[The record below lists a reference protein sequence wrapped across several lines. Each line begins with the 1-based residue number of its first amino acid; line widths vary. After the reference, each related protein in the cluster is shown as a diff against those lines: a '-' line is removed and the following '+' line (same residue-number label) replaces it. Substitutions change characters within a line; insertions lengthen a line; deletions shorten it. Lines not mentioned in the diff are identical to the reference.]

1 MRRKNPL
8 AFITEMLRMGQA
20 SVILWFLC
28 VLSHSVMSD
37 SLQPMDCSQ
46 ASLSVGFP
54 RQEYWSGL
62 PFPPLGIFPT
72 RGSNSILLPSPA
84 SVGGFFTTW
93 EALFDSWEYK
103 ITGVLTLRFQ
113 MSLSFSLLS
122 WCFLQNGFPCG
133 RKQRAAAVRGLGSA
147 LHII

>member
-1 MRRKNPL
+1 
-8 AFITEMLRMGQA
+8 
-20 SVILWFLC
+20 
-28 VLSHSVMSD
+28 MSD

-72 RGSNSILLPSPA
+72 QGSNSILLPSPA
-84 SVGGFFTTW
+84 SVGRFFTTW

-113 MSLSFSLLS
+113 MSLSFPSFPGVFFRTASLVVENSGLQQSVAWDPLS
-122 WCFLQNGFPCG
+122 TSSRG
-133 RKQRAAAVRGLGSA
+133 RHHAFVSQFQEDLGQAHSTGLGHMSA
-147 LHII
+147 KTNH